1 MVITFLF
8 LFGLF
13 GGLTF
18 LALGVAFLSDV
29 SEAALAQRHAK
40 AFPPVVVLPA
50 FQADTRQEKYGQ
62 VRELG
67 ADYYPR
73 AA

>member
-13 GGLTF
+13 GALIF

-29 SEAALAQRHAK
+29 SAVLAERRVRE
-40 AFPPVVVLPA
+40 FPPIIVLPM
-50 FQADTRQEKYGQ
+50 FQADTQQEKYGQ
-62 VRELG
+62 VRELDT
-67 ADYYPR
+67 DYYPR